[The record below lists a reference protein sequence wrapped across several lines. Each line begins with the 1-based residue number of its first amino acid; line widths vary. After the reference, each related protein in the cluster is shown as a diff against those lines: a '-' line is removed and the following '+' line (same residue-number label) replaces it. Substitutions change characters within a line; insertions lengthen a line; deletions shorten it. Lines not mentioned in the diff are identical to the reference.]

1 MVLNVSSVELS
12 QLQFKGKTQVEQT
25 IDKVGNVLTYNLIR
39 VFTLTWLLNLK
50 WQESINFNRVY

>member
-25 IDKVGNVLTYNLIR
+25 IDKVGNVLTSNLIR
-39 VFTLTWLLNLK
+39 ILILTWILNLK
-50 WQESINFNRVY
+50 WQESIKFK